1 MPGDVNREQ
10 LCGEQKHQSNPS
22 PRKPIP
28 LEAAG
33 TPQVLSIPCP
43 IRHPASSHVCD
54 DAASL
59 NFEQGASTVSLRTA
73 EIGAVPAGTSLAR
86 PLSPSMAQSSSAG
99 DSVVSQ
105 DSAAVQPPSLGAFH
119 DVILSDVKAAD
130 ALVVLSPGLG
140 MLHAVCRFAQPHCKR
155 VRGKAV
161 FLLNAIPHQR
171 GIAEV
176 LEASG
181 VPPEQLPVVLTN
193 EAGSSG
199 RRATYEAGGVII
211 VTSRILVVD
220 LLMGRLPPSAAH
232 AMVVLDAHRVGGTS
246 TEAFILRMFKA
257 GNPAGQ
263 VKGFSEDP
271 EAMAAGFNR
280 LEKLMQVLHVRKLSA
295 WPRIR
300 VEVARLL
307 QSSQADAVN
316 VSQPL
321 TPDMHTMQ
329 VAIVQA
335 MDACLVEL
343 RKAPAVDLSGLSLE
357 KGMTDNFDRAVR
369 RQLEPVWNKVSPRLK
384 GLVGELKTLRQLL
397 SYLLRYDAVTFYTY
411 LETLHT
417 AARFSPAPASWMLT
431 SEGDELFTTGKR
443 RMFTIVRSDTRPA
456 DVQPSQE
463 EPFAGLWVQHTSTN
477 AGVPP
482 AACFV
487 RLEVNLQ
494 PNPKWIALCEILH
507 EVQNH
512 WVEAFA
518 TARTPGGPVRADVN
532 TGAAV
537 LVVVKDERCAAQLSE
552 VLRVGHRTF
561 LVNKWK
567 AWLLAYGARTATLR
581 EAYMAAKEA
590 ALSGQDSEAVP
601 VTAEQLLLWE
611 ALARLQG
618 VGAVTA
624 SQAPGHRP
632 PGALHRL
639 NLHIAPLAHLQ
650 AQPVLLTD
658 LRPTFVVAYDPDPWL
673 TRTLEVYKAC
683 FAPTRPL
690 RVFYVLHQNSVEEH
704 AYTASLKREENAFE
718 NLIRAKAHMALPAQS
733 TVSTAQLTA
742 GSGAA
747 QSAAAAVAAS
757 HHGRTSHKRTA
768 ITGSGFA
775 DEWAEAG
782 RTSIYSAD
790 SRGGGARVGPGVVGL
805 LGVKDEGRRDII
817 VDMREFRSK
826 LPSLLHA
833 AGLKIHPITLTV
845 GDFVLSPEVCV
856 ERKSVPDL
864 YGSFASGRL
873 FTQATA
879 MTRAYQR
886 PVLLIEFDMSR
897 PFALMN
903 TPTLPAD
910 IEASHIISK
919 IVLLT
924 RHFPSLRLMW
934 SRSPHATVDSFMA
947 LKQRMQEPD
956 AETAAAIGTEAEER
970 ASDTSSAAAARVETA
985 TRNDAAIDVLRTLP
999 GVTAGNVQTILSHVD
1014 SLAELCVLPLHTLQ
1028 AIMGKGHG
1036 SQLHAFLHR
1045 GRSEG
1050 QDEAEGKVGGAGGL
1064 HTFFN
1069 PAMAA
1074 QRDEEQAGAHA

>member
-1 MPGDVNREQ
+1 
-10 LCGEQKHQSNPS
+10 
-22 PRKPIP
+22 
-28 LEAAG
+28 
-33 TPQVLSIPCP
+33 
-43 IRHPASSHVCD
+43 
-54 DAASL
+54 
-59 NFEQGASTVSLRTA
+59 
-73 EIGAVPAGTSLAR
+73 
-86 PLSPSMAQSSSAG
+86 MAQSSSAG

-130 ALVVLSPGLG
+130 ALVVMSPGLG

-181 VPPEQLPVVLTN
+181 VPPEQMPVVLTN

-232 AMVVLDAHRVGGTS
+232 AMVVLDAHRVGDTS

-335 MDACLVEL
+335 MDACLAEL
-343 RKAPAVDLSGLSLE
+343 R
-357 KGMTDNFDRAVR
+357 
-369 RQLEPVWNKVSPRLK
+369 KVSPRLK

-477 AGVPP
+477 AGSEPLGGG
-482 AACFV
+482 V
-487 RLEVNLQ
+487 RDSAHT
-494 PNPKWIALCEILH
+494 W
-507 EVQNH
+507 
-512 WVEAFA
+512 
-518 TARTPGGPVRADVN
+518 G
-532 TGAAV
+532 
-537 LVVVKDERCAAQLSE
+537 

-561 LVNKWK
+561 LMNKWK

-618 VGAVTA
+618 VGAA
-624 SQAPGHRP
+624 IPSQAPGHRP

-1036 SQLHAFLHR
+1036 SQMHAFLHR